1 MEEGGPNMDS
11 CDNGWSSPQVSV
23 LKKAGTGWG
32 VPQAPSAS
40 SVRVKDKRSLFKVF
54 AHRQRSG
61 AERRKGCVGQE
72 D

>member
-1 MEEGGPNMDS
+1 MEEGGPNTDS
-11 CDNGWSSPQVSV
+11 CDNGRSSTQVSV

-32 VPQAPSAS
+32 VPQAPSAF

-54 AHRQRSG
+54 AHGQRSG
-61 AERRKGCVGQE
+61 AEQRKGCVGLE